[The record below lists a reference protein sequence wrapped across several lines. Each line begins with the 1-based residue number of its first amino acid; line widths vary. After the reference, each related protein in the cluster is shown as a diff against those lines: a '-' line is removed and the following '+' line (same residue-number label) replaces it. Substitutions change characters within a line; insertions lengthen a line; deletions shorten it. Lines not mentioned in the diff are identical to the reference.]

1 MKFCY
6 VLSTKKKWK
15 KNYVLSDCPSLYSNC
30 SQLGGG
36 VSRDVST
43 DHKET
48 ANQDILL
55 GQKFQSR
62 QIVGAE
68 SCKVC
73 HHNGENEGKAAAI
86 NASDVERN
94 YQITKSVVSA
104 LLSYTNHTNIH

>member
-1 MKFCY
+1 LPKEELWICHF
-6 VLSTKKKWK
+6 L
-15 KNYVLSDCPSLYSNC
+15 LFYSNC

-86 NASDVERN
+86 NASDACGKKLPDH
-94 YQITKSVVSA
+94 QIRCIGFTELHES
-104 LLSYTNHTNIH
+104 H